1 MDDDPITQARL
12 EEAATRADVR
22 AAASPRAA
30 TLGDVLV
37 ARGLLTR
44 EKLDE
49 ALDVH
54 RRSGER
60 LGRVLLSLG
69 YVSRL
74 DMHRALGEV
83 WGLPFVDLTR
93 TPIDATL
100 CHAFDPVV
108 LADGGWIPVARKGD
122 VVRVATSE
130 RPHAG
135 IADVVRDV
143 LGPQVT
149 VTFGAT
155 TDWDVDGALRQ
166 VFRAPLADRAANH
179 LFDSDPMLS
188 ARTVLTRPQKV
199 LGALCALLVIAALVW
214 QPLVVLVGVLVAANV
229 AFALA
234 VGFKALTAAV
244 GWRAVRR
251 ADTRRDDRIPD
262 HELPVY
268 TVLVPVFGEA
278 NVVGDLVEHLGR
290 LDYPQ
295 EKLEILL
302 LLEEDDEETIAAARA
317 ARPPSMVKFVIVPR
331 GKPQTKPRACNLGL
345 VFARGEFL
353 VIYDAE
359 DIPEP
364 GQLREAV
371 SAFRNSG
378 PELACVQARL
388 NYYNAHENLLTR
400 MFTLEYS
407 WWFDYMLPGLDRL
420 RLPIPLGGTSNH
432 FRTSVLRELGGWDAW
447 NVTEDADLGLRANAK
462 GYTVGV
468 IASTTFEEACGR
480 YRPWIKQRT
489 RWIKGYMQTALV
501 HSRQPLRSL
510 AAAGPRGALG
520 LGLLVAGTPLTFLAS
535 PVMWVI
541 TAMSFAPAL
550 WGAGPADLLPGPF
563 ELVALAN
570 LVIGNLF
577 MIALNALAVG
587 RRRILGLLP
596 FALLNPVYW
605 ILHSI
610 AAWRALGQLA
620 FNPFVWEKTPHG
632 LTSHTAT
639 LGIHAA
645 ADPAHEAA

>member
-1 MDDDPITQARL
+1 MDDDTPQVRAQREL
-12 EEAATRADVR
+12 AATRVAPIE
-22 AAASPRAA
+22 AAAPAGA
-30 TLGDVLV
+30 LGDVLV
-37 ARGLLTR
+37 ARGLLTPAG
-44 EKLDE
+44 LGA

-74 DMHRALGEV
+74 EMHRALSEV
-83 WGLPFVDLTR
+83 WGVPFVDLTR
-93 TPIDATL
+93 TLIDATL
-100 CHAFDPVV
+100 CHEFDPVV
-108 LADGGWIPVARKGD
+108 LADGGWIPVGRTGD

-130 RPHAG
+130 RPDAA
-135 IADVVRDV
+135 ITEAVRDV
-143 LGPQVT
+143 LGTGVT
-149 VTFGAT
+149 VEFVAT

-166 VFRAPLADRAANH
+166 VFRGPLAHRAANH

-188 ARTVLTRPQKV
+188 ARTVLTGPQRL
-199 LGALCALLVIAALVW
+199 LGAVGAVLLIAAVVW
-214 QPLVVLVGVLVAANV
+214 QPVAVLVGVLVAANV

-234 VGFKALTAAV
+234 VAFKALTAAV

-251 ADTRRDDRIPD
+251 ARTRRDDRIPD

-268 TVLVPVFGEA
+268 TVLVPVFREA

-317 ARPPSMVKFVIVPR
+317 ARPPAMVKFVIVPR

-432 FRTSVLRELGGWDAW
+432 FRTRVLRELGGWDAW

-468 IASTTFEEACGR
+468 IESTTFEEACGR
-480 YRPWIKQRT
+480 YRPWVKQRT

-520 LGLLVAGTPLTFLAS
+520 LGLLVAGTPLTFLAA
-535 PVMWVI
+535 PVMWAI
-541 TAMSFAPAL
+541 TVLSFAPWL
-550 WGAGPADLLPGPF
+550 WGAGTADLLPGPF
-563 ELVALAN
+563 ELLALVN
-570 LVIGNLF
+570 LVVGNLF

-610 AAWRALGQLA
+610 AAWRALTQLV

-639 LGIHAA
+639 LGIPAA
-645 ADPAHEAA
+645 QEAREPA